1 ALSPMRLSGVYI
13 SAYETDEWWAEYP
26 PMEGRPGRVESLSL
40 PRKALDCRILEE
52 VRKAGVDVREQHKV
66 HDLIFQG
73 GTVAGVKGW
82 DADKTAFS
90 FRAKVVVDAGGRN
103 CVSIRRLNL
112 RVLPKRS
119 GKMAVSAHWEGVR
132 LPRNYCYMHVSPPG
146 YTGIAPVSGDRANVV
161 LVVDSRRL
169 KDQEV
174 EDFYVK
180 TVLQNR
186 QRGAL
191 LDGGNL
197 TEKPRTVDSL
207 AYSVKNLPCGGLLLV
222 GDAMGFIDPFTGEG
236 IYLSLRSAQ
245 MAAATIDSAFGKS
258 DFSRRCLSEY
268 EKARMAEFHK
278 KFLLSKILQKLIYNP
293 SLCRG
298 VVRTLAANPSLGK
311 LLVGAIGDYWPA
323 ESVVSLKYLARL
335 ISGAILPELKN
346 PQENPRPTTQGT
358 SNSNIAYRE
367 RH

>member
-1 ALSPMRLSGVYI
+1 M
-13 SAYETDEWWAEYP
+13 
-26 PMEGRPGRVESLSL
+26 
-40 PRKALDCRILEE
+40 
-52 VRKAGVDVREQHKV
+52 
-66 HDLIFQG
+66 
-73 GTVAGVKGW
+73 
-82 DADKTAFS
+82 
-90 FRAKVVVDAGGRN
+90 
-103 CVSIRRLNL
+103 SIRRLNL